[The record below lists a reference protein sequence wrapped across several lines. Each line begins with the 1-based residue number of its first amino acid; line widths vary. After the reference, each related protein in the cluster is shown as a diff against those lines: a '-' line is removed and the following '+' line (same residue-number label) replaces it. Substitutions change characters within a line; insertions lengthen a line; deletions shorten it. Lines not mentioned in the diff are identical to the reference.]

1 MPALPYPRTGG
12 HALHRTRLGALWSGA
27 LLLSA
32 HLLLLVVELSLIELA
47 LVVELVPVLLL
58 QVKSALVLLSAV
70 LAIVLDLFALHTLT
84 EISAVSC
91 ACVSVCCSRGCA

>member
-1 MPALPYPRTGG
+1 
-12 HALHRTRLGALWSGA
+12 
-27 LLLSA
+27 LLSA
-32 HLLLLVVELSLIELA
+32 HLLLLVVELSLIELALVVELAMCLSAA